1 MFLTQII
8 KGGQNMQIL
17 ILDDDQN
24 RLDIFKRNLEVRLNA
39 YDNIYVTTASEAMLC
54 LDLHPDFSYIFLDH
68 DLGGLEMEWNPD
80 NCGMNV
86 VDYIIRIGYNKGTS
100 IVIHSWNIPRGQE
113 MTQKLQAAGYSVI
126 HQPGVWHNIGK

>member
-1 MFLTQII
+1 M
-8 KGGQNMQIL
+8 KIL

-68 DLGGLEMEWNPD
+68 DL
-80 NCGMNV
+80 
-86 VDYIIRIGYNKGTS
+86 
-100 IVIHSWNIPRGQE
+100 
-113 MTQKLQAAGYSVI
+113 
-126 HQPGVWHNIGK
+126 

>member
-8 KGGQNMQIL
+8 KGGQNMKIL

-68 DLGGLEMEWNPD
+68 DL
-80 NCGMNV
+80 
-86 VDYIIRIGYNKGTS
+86 
-100 IVIHSWNIPRGQE
+100 
-113 MTQKLQAAGYSVI
+113 
-126 HQPGVWHNIGK
+126 